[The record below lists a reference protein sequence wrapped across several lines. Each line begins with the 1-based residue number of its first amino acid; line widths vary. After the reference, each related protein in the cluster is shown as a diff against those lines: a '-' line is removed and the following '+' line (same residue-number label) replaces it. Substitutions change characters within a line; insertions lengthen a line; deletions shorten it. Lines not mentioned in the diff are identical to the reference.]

1 MKDIVKKIWKVL
13 GSVRLTTVVL
23 LLLVV
28 DLAGGYLGLKGHENL
43 FKPLNDLGLIEWIKT
58 YGITYASHTAWFFGL
73 LILLFLLAVNT
84 FVCTTNRVFSLAKF
98 HSRFTSRLRFILK
111 FSAHIMH
118 YALIVILIGYLVS
131 YLYARTYPDMII
143 VQGQSVRIPH
153 SEIQVQLGSLD
164 VQYYQGS
171 RLKFLNNRAINVQAA
186 LRLTAGQKEVWKAI
200 GINAPFRFKGLSFHL
215 KDFAPQYKSGMKR
228 RLYINL
234 IIKDDPGM
242 MFCFTGTVLFIVGLC
257 MYLYQW
263 FLLQAKEG
271 KCHG

>member
-1 MKDIVKKIWKVL
+1 
-13 GSVRLTTVVL
+13 
-23 LLLVV
+23 
-28 DLAGGYLGLKGHENL
+28 
-43 FKPLNDLGLIEWIKT
+43 
-58 YGITYASHTAWFFGL
+58 
-73 LILLFLLAVNT
+73 
-84 FVCTTNRVFSLAKF
+84 
-98 HSRFTSRLRFILK
+98 
-111 FSAHIMH
+111 
-118 YALIVILIGYLVS
+118 
-131 YLYARTYPDMII
+131 II

-215 KDFAPQYKSGMKR
+215 KDFAPQYKTGMKR
-228 RLYINL
+228 RPYINL

-271 KCHG
+271 KRRV

>member
-28 DLAGGYLGLKGHENL
+28 DLAGGYLGLKGHEDL
-43 FKPLNDLGLIEWIKT
+43 FKPLNDLGLIEWTRT
-58 YGITYASHTAWFFGL
+58 YGITYAGHTAWFLGM

-84 FVCTTNRVFSLAKF
+84 FVCTTSRVLALVKNRA
-98 HSRFTSRLRFILK
+98 HFTSRLRFILK

-118 YALIVILIGYLVS
+118 YALILILAGYLVS

-143 VQGQSVRIPH
+143 VQGQSVQVPH
-153 SEIQVQLGSLD
+153 SKIRVRLGSLD

-171 RLKFLNNRAINVQAA
+171 RLKFLNNRAVNVQAA

-200 GINAPFRFKGLSFHL
+200 GINAPFRFRGLSFHL
-215 KDFAPQYKSGMKR
+215 KDFAPQCKSGMR
-228 RLYINL
+228 RRPYISL
-234 IIKDDPGM
+234 LIKDDPGM
-242 MFCFTGTVLFIVGLC
+242 MFYFIGTVLFIMGLC

-263 FLLQAKEG
+263 FLLSAKRG
-271 KCHG
+271 KMP